1 VAFFGVAFVRNAAKF
16 YGLLTKYRSMS
27 LRASRTDQWRTYIY
41 MYSLTVRPCDLETRV
56 SGLKTIVYRVIHED
70 LSLGSETWHRKTIRK
85 IFSKSGHRHKG
96 LDLGI
101 TIFCEVLTTPT
112 SQANSR
118 TRWSVPIKF

>member
-1 VAFFGVAFVRNAAKF
+1 
-16 YGLLTKYRSMS
+16 
-27 LRASRTDQWRTYIY
+27 

-56 SGLKTIVYRVIHED
+56 SGLKTTVYRVIHED

-118 TRWSVPIKF
+118 TRRSVPIKFRISPKTSPRRYTGDTYVQVLVDVVALIPWFHL